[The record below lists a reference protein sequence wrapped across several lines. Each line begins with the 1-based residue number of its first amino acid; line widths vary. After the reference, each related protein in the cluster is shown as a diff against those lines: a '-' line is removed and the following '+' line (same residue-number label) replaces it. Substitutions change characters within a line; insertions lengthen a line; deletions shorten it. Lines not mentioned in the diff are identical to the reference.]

1 MIFAALVYTTLS
13 SAIVSSLGMLL
24 VPTIADEMAVTT
36 STAQWILTINLLVG
50 AVATPLLGR
59 AVDGS
64 RQRPVLVGVL
74 VVVVVGSVVA
84 ALATE
89 FTMFLVGRALQ
100 GVVYGV
106 PSIAIAIARR
116 HMSPARLQ
124 QRVPIL
130 AVTVS
135 LGLGLGYPITGAFV
149 SWTGHAAAFWFA
161 AGFATTAIVVALLL
175 LPRSPRPS
183 PGHSFDVA
191 GAALLSVGLGALLLV
206 VSEGAHWDAWTV
218 VAASLGAVLAMSAWV
233 IVELRRTRPLVEL
246 RLFRHGDVL
255 VANATALAMGVA
267 TYILLSLASVIAQTP
282 PETGFGIGLSPIVAG
297 LVILP
302 YSAGALVM
310 TFAIRGLARRL
321 GMAALLPISAVLLV
335 AAAAAMLLG
344 HRSFEVLLG
353 AMLLLGAGTSGLL
366 AAMPTLIVSRVP
378 AAEVGS
384 AVGLNQVI
392 RMVGSSSGSSIV
404 AAVLALHLGP
414 AGRPTSSGI
423 DVALSIATVL
433 CVMMALVLA
442 VRAIGGSRRGGLEPP
457 RPDLPI

>member
-1 MIFAALVYTTLS
+1 MVFAALVYTTLS

-84 ALATE
+84 ALATD
-89 FTMFLVGRALQ
+89 FAVFLVGRALQ
-100 GVVYGV
+100 GVVYAV

-149 SWTGHAAAFWFA
+149 SWVGHAAAFWFA
-161 AGFATTAIVVALLL
+161 AGFAASAIGVALLL
-175 LPRSPRPS
+175 LPRSPRWS
-183 PGHSFDVA
+183 VRQSFDMA

-206 VSEGAHWDAWTV
+206 VSEGAHWDAWIV
-218 VAASLGAVLAMSAWV
+218 VAVSLGAMLAMAAWV
-233 IVELRRTRPLVEL
+233 RVELRRARPLVEL

-282 PETGFGIGLSPIVAG
+282 PASGFGIGLPPIVAG

-310 TFAIRGLARRL
+310 TFAIRGLAPRL

-335 AAAAAMLLG
+335 AAATAMLVG
-344 HRSFEVLLG
+344 HRSFEMLLT

-378 AAEVGS
+378 AEEVGS

-404 AAVLALHLGP
+404 AAVLALHLSP

-423 DVALSIATVL
+423 DVALSIATAM
-433 CVMMALVLA
+433 CVIMALVLA
-442 VRAIGGSRRGGLEPP
+442 IRSLGGSRRAGLEPP
-457 RPDLPI
+457 GPDLTI